1 MCSYLAIQLFMAS
14 LLVVIAGIVSAV
26 GPFLKQN
33 DIISLLILNVISII
47 ILLILALVSPIYDLI
62 EILVLIPI
70 SLIITIS
77 SAITFVDIWHFHWL
91 TVMKMKTNMT
101 ILQV

>member
-1 MCSYLAIQLFMAS
+1 MIYTLASAFIVALVDVFIFGNS
-14 LLVVIAGIVSAV
+14 IIYGITLVVIAGIVSAV

-77 SAITFVDIWHFHWL
+77 SL
-91 TVMKMKTNMT
+91 
-101 ILQV
+101 